1 MSVADASVILPASAL
16 DELFEAPDLSDL
28 DPSTHGGF
36 KIVYHREVPLE
47 MRLQTTDVAPA
58 EAGTLEA
65 IACKI
70 CVREGEDGRPKQVK
84 VELSS
89 EGDLFFS
96 YTHIVDERQFNAM
109 RDEQKLMVDFASY
122 PSVLASSFTNAIKV
136 SASRV
141 GIAVAQWVIAWLAVP
156 PIAHQVSTYNRLQE
170 PHTFLA
176 VFIMNR
182 DGAARLDFIQNVV
195 RGMQQG
201 CTHRF
206 ALFCCGA
213 DKSDRAVFPS
223 PTSHSPS
230 ALLAVIQV
238 YRAAQR
244 HVQPLQR

>member
-136 SASRV
+136 SAQ
-141 GIAVAQWVIAWLAVP
+141 ATL
-156 PIAHQVSTYNRLQE
+156 
-170 PHTFLA
+170 
-176 VFIMNR
+176 
-182 DGAARLDFIQNVV
+182 
-195 RGMQQG
+195 
-201 CTHRF
+201 
-206 ALFCCGA
+206 
-213 DKSDRAVFPS
+213 
-223 PTSHSPS
+223 
-230 ALLAVIQV
+230 ALLWLTGPWPGWAYHRLHIECQLAIDC
-238 YRAAQR
+238 RSR
-244 HVQPLQR
+244 TPSWLCSS

>member
-136 SASRV
+136 SAGSLH
-141 GIAVAQWVIAWLAVP
+141 IAVVQLRRCLGGLLTVAPHLRLCGRLA
-156 PIAHQVSTYNRLQE
+156 
-170 PHTFLA
+170 
-176 VFIMNR
+176 
-182 DGAARLDFIQNVV
+182 GAAHLP
-195 RGMQQG
+195 G
-201 CTHRF
+201 CVHHEPRRS
-206 ALFCCGA
+206 C
-213 DKSDRAVFPS
+213 S
-223 PTSHSPS
+223 P
-230 ALLAVIQV
+230 
-238 YRAAQR
+238 
-244 HVQPLQR
+244 